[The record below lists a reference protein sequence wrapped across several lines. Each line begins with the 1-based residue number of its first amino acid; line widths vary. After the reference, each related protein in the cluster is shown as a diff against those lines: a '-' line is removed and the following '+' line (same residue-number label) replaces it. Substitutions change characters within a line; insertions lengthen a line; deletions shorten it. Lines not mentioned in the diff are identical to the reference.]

1 MKGDKRLLIAIL
13 VLNALTLISQ
23 LIRILLQG

>member
-13 VLNALTLISQ
+13 VINTLTLISQ